1 MFLNKPIKEYII
13 FFSMS
18 FFTIS
23 LFACSGKTSPNKI
36 ILNNKTG
43 FTLYTSK
50 FETEDSDTEITLE
63 EMESEKRIVL
73 EINEKDLYYVSDY
86 ALLADSLVNIDIMW
100 HVTDKN
106 SEGKPSYK
114 NQGEV
119 FNVSDTEKG
128 FCNYEIDIY
137 DTHTE
142 VRGLDEGLC
151 DKKIILNEDF

>member
-1 MFLNKPIKEYII
+1 MLLNKSLIKYITM
-13 FFSMS
+13 FNMLFVVS
-18 FFTIS
+18 S
-23 LFACSGKTSPNKI
+23 LYGCGHKSSINKI
-36 ILNNKTG
+36 FLNNKTS

-73 EINEKDLYYVSDY
+73 GVNEKDLYYISNY

-128 FCNYEIDIY
+128 FCSYEIDIY
-137 DTHTE
+137 NTYTE
-142 VRGLDEGLC
+142 VKGLEGGPC
-151 DKKIILNEDF
+151 DKKIIHK

>member
-1 MFLNKPIKEYII
+1 
-13 FFSMS
+13 MS

-100 HVTDKN
+100 HVTD
-106 SEGKPSYK
+106 EGIDGKLLYQ
-114 NQGEV
+114 NQGKV
-119 FNVSDTEKG
+119 FKVSETDEG
-128 FCNYEIDIY
+128 FCSYEIDIY

>member
-1 MFLNKPIKEYII
+1 MFLDRYVKKYII

-18 FFTIS
+18 FFTVS
-23 LFACSGKTSPNKI
+23 LFACSDITSSNKI
-36 ILNNKTG
+36 FLNNKTS

-63 EMESEKRIVL
+63 EMELEKRIIL
-73 EINEKDLYYVSDY
+73 DINEKDLYYVSSY
-86 ALLADSLVNIDIMW
+86 ALLADSLVNIDIVW

-128 FCNYEIDIY
+128 FCSYEIDIY

-142 VRGLDEGLC
+142 VKGIEGGSC
-151 DKKIILNEDF
+151 DKKIILNKGL